1 MVFQPCAADNQ
12 ALPSARATN
21 SRSPRR
27 RQMMK
32 AGSFVLDVKEIRK
45 RAREHMEQGAVTSN
59 YEGDVET
66 TIKILNDA
74 LATEI
79 VCVLRY
85 KFHSIAAQG
94 IHSESVKEE
103 FASHATEEQE
113 HADMLAERINQLG
126 GKPNF
131 NPDGLLTRSATQ
143 YVEGDSLVGMIREN
157 LVAERIAIQS
167 YREMVR
173 HFAARAPTTRKMLET
188 TPAKEEEHANDMQ
201 ALLVSQRGEP
211 M

>member
-1 MVFQPCAADNQ
+1 
-12 ALPSARATN
+12 
-21 SRSPRR
+21 
-27 RQMMK
+27 MMK
-32 AGSFVLDVKEIRK
+32 ASSFVLDVREIRK

-94 IHSESVKEE
+94 IHSEAIKEE
-103 FASHATEEQE
+103 FATHATDEQE
-113 HADMLAERINQLG
+113 HADMLGERINQLG

-143 YVEGDSLVGMIREN
+143 YVEGDNLVGMIREN
-157 LVAERIAIQS
+157 LVAERIAIQT

-173 HFAARAPTTRKMLET
+173 HFAGHDPTTRKMLET
-188 TPAKEEEHANDMQ
+188 ILAKEEEHANDMQ
-201 ALLVSQRGEP
+201 DLLVSRRGEP

>member
-1 MVFQPCAADNQ
+1 MLAEWRG
-12 ALPSARATN
+12 SSK
-21 SRSPRR
+21 SRSNHAQRIIRPYLPRAPQILEAQGDAR
-27 RQMMK
+27 MMK

-94 IHSESVKEE
+94 NHSDSVKEE

-157 LVAERIAIQS
+157 LIAE
-167 YREMVR
+167 
-173 HFAARAPTTRKMLET
+173 
-188 TPAKEEEHANDMQ
+188 
-201 ALLVSQRGEP
+201 
-211 M
+211 

>member
-1 MVFQPCAADNQ
+1 
-12 ALPSARATN
+12 
-21 SRSPRR
+21 
-27 RQMMK
+27 MK

-94 IHSESVKEE
+94 IHSESVKQE

-157 LVAERIAIQS
+157 LVAATDETAIFRRIGRRSVSSRIN
-167 YREMVR
+167 
-173 HFAARAPTTRKMLET
+173 
-188 TPAKEEEHANDMQ
+188 EE
-201 ALLVSQRGEP
+201 LSLSTS
-211 M
+211 